1 MRVIEISADGFGLE
15 NLRVAERPDPEPGPG
30 QVVVAVSATSL
41 NYRDLLMV
49 EGAYNPRQKLPLIP
63 LSDGVGRVEAVGPG
77 VDRVKVGDRVAGAF
91 AQGWLAGEP
100 DRRKLATTLGGPL
113 DGMLAEKVCL
123 SAEGVVPVPAHL
135 GDAEAATLPCAYVTA
150 WSALRLADATAGDT
164 VLVQGTGG
172 VSIAA
177 LQLAKCLGMRAIV
190 TSSSDAKLERARAL
204 GADETI
210 NYRENPEWGK
220 AARDLTAPRGV
231 DVVVEVGGAGT
242 LGQTLRCV
250 RPGGTVAVIGI
261 LSGNQTKTL
270 LTPILMQQIRMQG
283 VIVGPRERFEELA
296 RAVSL
301 HALRPVVDATFPMN
315 EARAALEHMKAGRH
329 FGKIVVE
336 VPG

>member
-1 MRVIEISADGFGLE
+1 MRVVEISAEGFGLE
-15 NLRVAERPDPEPGPG
+15 NLRVAERPDPIPGPG

-49 EGAYNPRQKLPLIP
+49 EGQYNPRQPLPLIP

-100 DRRKLATTLGGPL
+100 DRGKFATTLGGPL

-123 SAEGVVPVPAHL
+123 SAEGVVPVPEHL
-135 GDAEAATLPCAYVTA
+135 TDAEAAALPCAYVTA

-164 VLVQGTGG
+164 ILVQGTGG

-177 LQLAKCLGMRAIV
+177 LQLGKALGARVIV
-190 TSSSDAKLERARAL
+190 TSSSDAKLERARGL

-210 NYRENPEWGK
+210 NYRETTEWGK
-220 AARDLTAPRGV
+220 AARSLAGPRGV
-231 DVVVEVGGAGT
+231 DVVVEVGGAET
-242 LGQTLRCV
+242 LGQTLRCI
-250 RPGGTVAVIGI
+250 RPGGTVAMIGI

-270 LTPILMQQIRMQG
+270 LTPILMQQVRLQG
-283 VIVGPRERFEELA
+283 VLVGPRERFEELT
-296 RAVSL
+296 RAVAL
-301 HALRPVVDATFPMN
+301 HGIRPVVDRTFPMA
-315 EARAALEHMKAGRH
+315 EARAALEHLKAGKH
-329 FGKIVVE
+329 LGKVIVE